1 MKKGKYYRH
10 SLAKDLDVFVIKLIG
25 ENDVYLT
32 LRVAFIY
39 RMSGRVLGLDTI
51 KIKRKDLNE
60 WKELA
65 QDDDD
70 SGNLI
75 Q

>member
-10 SLAKDLDVFVIKLIG
+10 SLAKDLDIFVIKLIG
-25 ENDVYLT
+25 GNDVYLT
-32 LRVAFIY
+32 LRVAYIH
-39 RMSGRVLGLDTI
+39 RMSGEVFGLDKI
-51 KIKRKDLNE
+51 KILRKDLNE
-60 WKELA
+60 WKELPEN
-65 QDDDD
+65 DDD